1 MMAAMES
8 TVEARL
14 AELLAQRVL
23 DQAAAAALG
32 AYASELNGFLIN
44 VMGDS
49 QSANEVLSQTIEDF
63 WRGLPAFHNRC
74 TVRTWL
80 YTLAQHAVAR
90 YRRSPWHRLRTGDS
104 QLEELVAAAR
114 SHTPPWQRTA
124 VKDKWRELRSTLDP
138 DDRALLVLRVDR
150 GLEWIDVAR
159 VMLCEG
165 APDPSDAELTRETSR
180 LRKRFQLLKQELR
193 KQAKAAGLTDEA

>member
-1 MMAAMES
+1 MATMGS
-8 TVEARL
+8 SVEARL
-14 AELLAQRVL
+14 AELLAQRAL
-23 DQAAAAALG
+23 DRTAAVALG

-49 QSANEVLSQTIEDF
+49 QSANEVLSRVIEDF
-63 WRGLPAFHNRC
+63 WRGLPAFRNRC

-90 YRRSPWHRLRTGDS
+90 YRRSPWHRQRTGDS
-104 QLEELVAAAR
+104 RLEELVAVVR
-114 SHTPPWQRTA
+114 SRTQPWQRTA
-124 VKDKWRELRSTLDP
+124 VKDKWRELRSTLGP

-159 VMLCEG
+159 VMLCEA
-165 APDPSDAELTRETSR
+165 APDPGDAELTRETTR

-193 KQAKAAGLTDEA
+193 KRAMAAGLTDEA